1 MTFQV
6 DALELTGQYTGRTS
20 RLKPGAKRTRV
31 LEVHCSS
38 K

>member
-6 DALELTGQYTGRTS
+6 DALELRGQYTGRTS
-20 RLKPGAKRTRV
+20 RLKPGAKGTRV
-31 LEVHCSS
+31 LGVHSSS